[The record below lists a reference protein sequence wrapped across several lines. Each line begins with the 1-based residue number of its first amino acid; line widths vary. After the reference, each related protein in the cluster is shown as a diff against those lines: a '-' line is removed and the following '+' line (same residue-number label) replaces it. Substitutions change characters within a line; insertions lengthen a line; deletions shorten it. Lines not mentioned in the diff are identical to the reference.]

1 MTFESPSAWL
11 AAGVRIIA
19 EAGVNHNGSYEMAVR
34 LIDAAADA
42 GADAVKFQTFR
53 AGQLVTRSAAM
64 AAYQQKATSFESQ
77 YAMLKALELPFDWHL
92 PLKEHAA
99 RRGLMF
105 LSTPFDAECASFLA
119 TTVGVPLI
127 KIGSGD
133 LTNAPL
139 LLHVA
144 RLGKPVILSTGMAT
158 PDEIE
163 LALGALASGYALP
176 DAAPSSAAFA
186 ACFGSA
192 AGLAAL
198 QRSVVLLHCVTDYPA
213 RFEDANLRAIATLQ
227 RRFGLLTGYSDHTPG
242 PEAPMLAVALGARL
256 IEKHLTLDCDLP
268 GPDHKASLDPGTFTS
283 MVAAI
288 RQTEAAL
295 GSGEKVPAHAE
306 TAIAAVARKSL
317 VALDAIEAGELF
329 SPQNLG
335 VKRPG
340 TGHAPVEYWRFLG
353 RAAGKSYLP
362 DEIISE

>member
-11 AAGVRIIA
+11 ATGVRIIA
-19 EAGVNHNGSYEMAVR
+19 EAGVNHNGSYELAIR
-34 LIDAAADA
+34 LIDAAAEA
-42 GADAVKFQTFR
+42 GANVVKFQTFR
-53 AGQLVTRSAAM
+53 AGHLVTRSAAM
-64 AAYQQKATSFESQ
+64 AAYQQKTTSFESQ

-92 PLKEHAA
+92 PLKEHATQ
-99 RRGLMF
+99 RGLMF

-127 KIGSGD
+127 KVGSGD

-139 LLHVA
+139 LLHIA

-163 LALGALASGYALP
+163 LALGALSFGYILP
-176 DAAPSSAAFA
+176 DAAPSAAAFA
-186 ACFGSA
+186 ACFGSTD
-192 AGLAAL
+192 GQAAL
-198 QRSVVLLHCVTDYPA
+198 LRNVVLLHCVTDYPA
-213 RFEDANLRAIATLQ
+213 RFEDANLRAIATLRQ
-227 RRFGLLTGYSDHTPG
+227 RFGLLTGYSDHTSG
-242 PEAPMLAVALGARL
+242 PEAPMLAAALGARL

-268 GPDHKASLDPGTFTS
+268 GPDHKASLDPAAFTG
-283 MVAAI
+283 MVTAI

-295 GSGEKVPAHAE
+295 GTGEKLPARAE
-306 TAIAAVARKSL
+306 TTIAAVARKSL
-317 VALDAIEAGELF
+317 VALEAIRVNELF
-329 SPQNLG
+329 TPQNLG

-353 RAAGKSYLP
+353 RAAGKSYQP